1 MDDHYY
7 SKDGKQYERVTRIL
21 DYFSNPELVAWK
33 VKVGQKEAGK
43 VSRIALK
50 CGKAVDEMIRASRIP
65 KLKDSDEIKSCL
77 KAWKSWKENF
87 TPKNIVFPQTLFC
100 EKRMLA
106 GTPDFTWA
114 DGYELSDIKTSNAV
128 RESYFFQLGAYA
140 SMLNPMPK
148 RLSIIRFDKQSR
160 NY

>member
-77 KAWKSWKENF
+77 KAWKSWKERI
-87 TPKNIVFPQTLFC
+87 PPGMILSGQTSRSFGIPSSPWSASMKQKATCSLIC
-100 EKRMLA
+100 LTASQLGICK
-106 GTPDFTWA
+106 
-114 DGYELSDIKTSNAV
+114 AV
-128 RESYFFQLGAYA
+128 RS
-140 SMLNPMPK
+140 
-148 RLSIIRFDKQSR
+148 
-160 NY
+160 